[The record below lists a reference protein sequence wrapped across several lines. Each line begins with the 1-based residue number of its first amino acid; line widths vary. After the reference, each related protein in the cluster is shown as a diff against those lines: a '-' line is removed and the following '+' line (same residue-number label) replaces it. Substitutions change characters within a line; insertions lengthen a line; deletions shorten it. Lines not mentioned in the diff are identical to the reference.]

1 MIRSP
6 SRLHDTLPCGNCG
19 LPLRRLAL
27 AGHYARPVEVDL
39 CSPCHLVWFDSLES
53 VRLTGASLLEL
64 IGAMAEA
71 HAEPHRPLGDRLR
84 CPRCSGALK
93 RVANR
98 SRWGPTEQL
107 ECLRGHGAW
116 QTFAQFLSEKGY
128 MRELTSSDRAAL
140 LRVNSALACV
150 NCGASL
156 ADAGA
161 AACRYCGSVPG
172 LIDIARL
179 ARAVDPEDVTEGAAL
194 RKTSARRHAFNC
206 HACGAAVPE
215 GELLQCP
222 TCGATLASPDLRR
235 AHAALR
241 SLAPVLEAHLRVP
254 APHVRARRL
263 DALRA
268 DVERRRE
275 WIQGMEESAGQ
286 ARGTEDVEESWLPS
300 LERGR
305 LPQWARVFAG
315 LLLAFLVIWWLRK
328 LGQ

>member
-1 MIRSP
+1 MISSP
-6 SRLHDTLPCGNCG
+6 SPLHDTLPCGNCG

-27 AGHYARPVEVDL
+27 QGHYARPVEIDL

-116 QTFAQFLSEKGY
+116 QTFAQLLSEKGY
-128 MRELTSSDRAAL
+128 MRELTSADRAAL

-150 NCGASL
+150 NCGAPL
-156 ADAGA
+156 ADAGSA
-161 AACRYCGSVPG
+161 ECRHCGSVPG
-172 LIDIARL
+172 LIDVARL
-179 ARAVDPEDVTEGAAL
+179 ARAVDPEDVTAGADL
-194 RKTSARRHAFNC
+194 RKAPTHGHTFNC

-222 TCGATLASPDLRR
+222 NCGATLASPDLRR
-235 AHAALR
+235 AHVALR
-241 SLAPVLEAHLRVP
+241 SLSPALEAHLRAP

-268 DVERRRE
+268 DLERRRE

-286 ARGTEDVEESWLPS
+286 TRGPEEVEESWLPS
-300 LERGR
+300 REPAR
-305 LPQWARVFAG
+305 PQRWARVFAG
-315 LLLAFLVIWWLRK
+315 VLLALLVVWWLRK
-328 LGQ
+328 LGH

>member
-1 MIRSP
+1 MSSSP
-6 SRLHDTLPCGNCG
+6 PPLYDTLPCGNCG

-27 AGHYARPVEVDL
+27 QGHYTRPVEIDL
-39 CSPCHLVWFDSLES
+39 CSPCHLLWFDSLES

-128 MRELTSSDRAAL
+128 MRELTSADRAAL

-150 NCGASL
+150 NCGAPW
-156 ADAGA
+156 ADAESGE
-161 AACRYCGSVPG
+161 CRYCRSVPG
-172 LIDIARL
+172 LIDVARL
-179 ARAVDPEDVTEGAAL
+179 ARAVDPEDVTEGADL
-194 RKTSARRHAFNC
+194 RKTLTRRHSFNC
-206 HACGAAVPE
+206 HACGAAIPE

-235 AHAALR
+235 AHAVLR
-241 SLAPVLEAHLRVP
+241 SLAPALQAHLRSP

-275 WIQGMEESAGQ
+275 WIRGMEESAAQ
-286 ARGTEDVEESWLPS
+286 AGGPEDVEESWLPS
-300 LERGR
+300 VEPGR
-305 LPQWARVFAG
+305 LQQWARVLAG
-315 LLLAFLVIWWLRK
+315 VLLAFVVIWWLRK
-328 LGQ
+328 LGR

>member
-241 SLAPVLEAHLRVP
+241 SLAPVLEAHRRVP

>member
-286 ARGTEDVEESWLPS
+286 PRGTEDVEESWLPS